1 MAKLKWFATVMLV
14 FGLTTSAQAQYPAKP
29 IEMIVA
35 YSAGGVTDLT
45 ARIVASFMEKYI
57 GGRTKIVVVNRPGAA
72 GEIGFTALAEAKPDG
87 YTIGF
92 INTPTILSIPIERAT
107 KFTWKSYDLLGNL
120 VDDPSGFS
128 VHKDSQFRTLKELQ
142 AYAKANPGT
151 VTVGTTGVGSDDH
164 LAMLAFQRAA
174 GVKMTHVPYAGGSM
188 VRTAV
193 LGRHIAV
200 ASINIGEAM
209 QYVASGSPFVQLA
222 QAGAMRSS
230 VAPDVPTFKELGFDM
245 ESNAMRGV
253 AAPKGLPP
261 EVRKILEDAVTK
273 TAADPEFQAKMAA
286 TFSPMRY
293 LPPAEYAV
301 ALERAEQLLQKL
313 WSEEPWSPK

>member
-1 MAKLKWFATVMLV
+1 MKMLKW
-14 FGLTTSAQAQYPAKP
+14 LTAAVLAAGVATSAQAQYPSKP

-45 ARIVASFMEKYI
+45 ARIVASIMEKHL
-57 GGRTKIVVVNRPGAA
+57 GGGAKIVVVNRPGAA
-72 GEIGFTALAEAKPDG
+72 GEIGFTALADAKPDG

-128 VHKDSQFRTLKELQ
+128 VHKDGRIHSLKDLV
-142 AYAKANPGT
+142 AFAKANPGA

-174 GVKMTHVPYAGGSM
+174 DVKMTHVPYAGGSM

-193 LGRHIAV
+193 LGRHIVV

-209 QYVASGSPFVQLA
+209 QYVAAGSPFIQLA
-222 QAGAMRSS
+222 QAGTTRSP
-230 VAPDVPTFKELGFDM
+230 VAPDVPTFKEQGFDM

-261 EVRKILEDAVTK
+261 EIRQRLEQAVAK
-273 TAADPEFQAKMAA
+273 TAADPEFQTKMQA
-286 TFSPMRY
+286 TFSPVRF
-293 LPPAEYAV
+293 LAPDDYAV
-301 ALERAEQLLQKL
+301 ALEKAEQALRRL
-313 WSEEPWSPK
+313 WTETPWNAK